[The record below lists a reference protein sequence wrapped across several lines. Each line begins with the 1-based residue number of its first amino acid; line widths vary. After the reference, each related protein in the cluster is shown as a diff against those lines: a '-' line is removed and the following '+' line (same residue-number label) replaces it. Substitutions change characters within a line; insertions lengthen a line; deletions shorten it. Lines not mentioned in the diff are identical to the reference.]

1 MQNKRVFFVKV
12 QNLGVKQATSIQLV
26 IMYKQDVQYDDV
38 GIYNMWQNIALYF
51 FYIHEIFQCLYNV
64 SIRYKIFV
72 I

>member
-38 GIYNMWQNIALYF
+38 GIYNMWQNIA
-51 FYIHEIFQCLYNV
+51 Q
-64 SIRYKIFV
+64 
-72 I
+72 